1 MASKRKTVITF
12 DIDGTICKQG
22 GHGPGDKMMH
32 TLAFNHAYKKVFG
45 VDANISEVKHAGS
58 TDQLILLHVLLNRG
72 FDKSEVVAKMPELK
86 QAMVEYAEANSET
99 AGEGLELLPGVE
111 ATLKALQKREDV
123 RVGLVTGNLEPIA
136 WMKMRALGIHGYF
149 SEPNFGGCAIYTQSH
164 ASLLPF
170 LSLSFSL
177 PLFLPLYIY
186 IYLFASLSPPISFGV
201 TPSIPHTPFCLESL
215 SLSSHQTP
223 RSAAANHPHL
233 W

>member
-1 MASKRKTVITF
+1 MTRLRGGEGGEEMASKRKTVITF

-149 SEPNFGGCAIYTQSH
+149 SEPNFGGCASIPSPM
-164 ASLLPF
+164 LLSFLFF
-170 LSLSFSL
+170 LSLSLSL
-177 PLFLPLYIY
+177 CSFLYTYIY
-186 IYLFASLSPPISFGV
+186 IYISLSLPPSLSPSL
-201 TPSIPHTPFCLESL
+201 LE
-215 SLSSHQTP
+215 
-223 RSAAANHPHL
+223 
-233 W
+233 